1 MLLRQRIALAQ
12 QKLGLNNQELAAEL
26 RITPEWIGKI
36 LNGKA
41 AGSDDIGLR
50 LEELLRRRGL
60 EVSSIPHSP
69 SYQKLSVQETSAPP
83 DDPRFSGSETPSP
96 MRIQPG
102 FAAPAREPSEQDCLY
117 YLRKYLQL
125 MRTKPG
131 GLGHTYVELQRN
143 FPLPAEILNE
153 EEQR

>member
-1 MLLRQRIALAQ
+1 
-12 QKLGLNNQELAAEL
+12 
-26 RITPEWIGKI
+26 
-36 LNGKA
+36 
-41 AGSDDIGLR
+41 
-50 LEELLRRRGL
+50 
-60 EVSSIPHSP
+60 
-69 SYQKLSVQETSAPP
+69 
-83 DDPRFSGSETPSP
+83 

-102 FAAPAREPSEQDCLY
+102 YAPPAREPSEQDCLY